1 MFGKL
6 LKNDLKAQWH
16 SISTIFLCTFFV
28 AVAAELITVFSKN
41 QYISV
46 LGGLVVFLALGFA
59 CIVVLIAVAMMFSKT
74 VFGRAGYLTLMLP
87 VKTGSLVKSKTV
99 SGLIWI
105 FSVFALFIGSFVLWV
120 HQVRQVLGDEA
131 IESVE
136 ELLSLFGVPSFLTIA
151 IGAAV
156 FCFSIAT
163 TILVVVQCM
172 YLGITCSHISPISKF
187 GVIGAIVVFFAS
199 FYVIQS
205 ATSAIS
211 SAVPVGFVITADT
224 VKLTTDTI
232 AAAKAAGSG
241 TLSLGVMGAVLRL
254 FCAIGLHFP
263 TVYLINHKVN
273 IK

>member
-28 AVAAELITVFSKN
+28 AVAAELITVFSDNK
-41 QYISV
+41 YIAV

-87 VKTGSLVKSKTV
+87 VKTGSLVKSKTI

-105 FSVFALFIGSFVLWV
+105 FSVFALFIGSFALWV
-120 HQVRQVLGDEA
+120 HQIRDVLGDEA

-136 ELLSLFGVPSFLTIA
+136 ELLSLFGVPSFLTIS

-156 FCFSIAT
+156 FCFSLAT
-163 TILVVVQCM
+163 AILVIVQCM
-172 YLGITCSHISPISKF
+172 YLGITCSHVSPISKF
-187 GVIGAIVVFFAS
+187 GIIGAIVIFFVS
-199 FYVIQS
+199 FYAIQS
-205 ATSAIS
+205 VTSAIS
-211 SAVPVGFVITADT
+211 SAVPVGLVITAET
-224 VKLTTDTI
+224 VKLTTDT
-232 AAAKAAGSG
+232 AAAAQAAGNG
-241 TLSLGVMGAVLRL
+241 ALSIGIMGSILRL
-254 FCAIGLHFP
+254 LCAAGLHFP